1 LDGGFWVAIWSVLDG
16 SLRSA
21 VDGEPLV
28 EGGGEKVE
36 GVFSGECGG
45 ESARLVWVPMGDFL
59 EMSVWGKIEKKAE
72 AGERLSFEEGVHL
85 FQDADLHQLGQ
96 LADRVRE
103 GKVGKR
109 ASYVLNRYLNYSNVC
124 ILSCQFCAFAR
135 KKREPGTFEIS
146 VEEMVGEASKAVAGG
161 ATEIHIVGGLHP
173 SLPYNFYL
181 DMLRALAELKPK
193 PMLKVFTA
201 IEIRHLAERVAKK
214 SIREVLVDLR
224 SAGLDSLTGGGAEIF
239 APEVRERIC
248 RGKESAEEWLE
259 VHRIWHGMGG
269 RSTATMLYGH
279 VETAEQRVDH
289 LEKLRGL
296 QDETGGFTGFIPFA
310 FEPSQT
316 RLAEL
321 GKIRR
326 ASALEELRVIAA
338 SRLILDNFDHITA
351 YWISTGLPLAQI
363 ALSYGA
369 DDLHGTIGEEKIF
382 HMAGAQTPVGQTRGN
397 LERAIRETGREP
409 VQRNT
414 FYDPILK

>member
-1 LDGGFWVAIWSVLDG
+1 
-16 SLRSA
+16 
-21 VDGEPLV
+21 
-28 EGGGEKVE
+28 
-36 GVFSGECGG
+36 
-45 ESARLVWVPMGDFL
+45 
-59 EMSVWGKIEKKAE
+59 MSMWEKIEKKAE
-72 AGERLSFEEGVHL
+72 AGERLSFEEGVYL
-85 FQDADLHQLGQ
+85 FRDADLHQLGQ

-103 GKVGKR
+103 RKVGKR

-135 KKREPGTFEIS
+135 KKREPGTFELS
-146 VEEMVGEASKAVAGG
+146 VEEMVGEASKAVAQG

-173 SLPYNFYL
+173 SLPYSFYL
-181 DMLRALAELKPK
+181 EMLKALAGIQPK
-193 PMLKVFTA
+193 PMLKIFTA

-214 SIREVLVDLR
+214 SIREVLMDLR

-248 RGKESAEEWLE
+248 KGKESAEEWLE

-338 SRLILDNFDHITA
+338 SRLILDNFDHVTA

-382 HMAGAQTPVGQTRGN
+382 HMAGAQTPKGQTRGN
-397 LERAIRETGREP
+397 LESAIREAGREP
-409 VQRNT
+409 VQRDT
-414 FYDPILK
+414 FYEPILK

>member
-1 LDGGFWVAIWSVLDG
+1 
-16 SLRSA
+16 
-21 VDGEPLV
+21 
-28 EGGGEKVE
+28 
-36 GVFSGECGG
+36 
-45 ESARLVWVPMGDFL
+45 
-59 EMSVWGKIEKKAE
+59 MSMWEKIEKKAE
-72 AGERLSFEEGVHL
+72 AGERLSLEEGVHL
-85 FQDADLHQLGQ
+85 FRDADLHQLGQ

-103 GKVGKR
+103 RKVGKR
-109 ASYVLNRYLNYSNVC
+109 ASYVLNRYLNYSNIC

-135 KKREPGTFEIS
+135 RKREPGTFELS
-146 VEEMVGEASKAVAGG
+146 VKEMTSEASKAVAQG

-173 SLPYNFYL
+173 SLPYSFYL
-181 DMLRALAELKPK
+181 EMLKELAGIKPK
-193 PMLKVFTA
+193 PMLKIFTA

-224 SAGLDSLTGGGAEIF
+224 DAGLDSLTGGGAEIF
-239 APEVRERIC
+239 APEVREQIC
-248 RGKESAEEWLE
+248 KGKESAEEWLE

-296 QDETGGFTGFIPFA
+296 QDDTGGFTGFIPFA

-338 SRLILDNFDHITA
+338 SRLILDNFDHVTA
-351 YWISTGLPLAQI
+351 YWISTGLPLAQV

-397 LERAIRETGREP
+397 LERAILEAGRKP

-414 FYDPILK
+414 FYEKV

>member
-1 LDGGFWVAIWSVLDG
+1 MEIWSVLDG
-16 SLRSA
+16 GLRGSM
-21 VDGEPLV
+21 DGEPLV
-28 EGGGEKVE
+28 EGGREKVE
-36 GVFSGECGG
+36 GIFSGECGG
-45 ESARLVWVPMGDFL
+45 ESARLAWVPVGDFR
-59 EMSVWGKIEKKAE
+59 EMSVWEKIEEKAE
-72 AGERLSFEEGVHL
+72 AGERLSFEEGVTL
-85 FQDADLHQLGQ
+85 FRDADLHQLGQ

-103 GKVGKR
+103 RKVGKR

-135 KKREPGTFEIS
+135 KKREPGTFELS
-146 VEEMVGEASKAVAGG
+146 VEEMVGEASKAVAAG

-173 SLPYNFYL
+173 SLPYSFYL
-181 DMLRALAELKPK
+181 EMLKALAGIQPK
-193 PMLKVFTA
+193 PMLKIFTA

-214 SIREVLVDLR
+214 SIREVLMDLR
-224 SAGLDSLTGGGAEIF
+224 DAGLDSLTGGGAEIF

-248 RGKESAEEWLE
+248 KGKESAEEWLE
-259 VHRIWHGMGG
+259 VHRIWHEMGG

-296 QDETGGFTGFIPFA
+296 QDETRGFTGFIPFA
-310 FEPSQT
+310 FEPSET

-338 SRLILDNFDHITA
+338 SRLILDNFDHVTA

-382 HMAGAQTPVGQTRGN
+382 HMAGAKTPVGQTRGN
-397 LERAIRETGREP
+397 LERAIREVGREP
-409 VQRNT
+409 AQRNT
-414 FYDPILK
+414 FYELV

>member
-1 LDGGFWVAIWSVLDG
+1 
-16 SLRSA
+16 
-21 VDGEPLV
+21 
-28 EGGGEKVE
+28 
-36 GVFSGECGG
+36 
-45 ESARLVWVPMGDFL
+45 
-59 EMSVWGKIEKKAE
+59 MSVWEKIEKKVE
-72 AGERLSFEEGVHL
+72 AGERLSSEEGAYL
-85 FQDADLHQLGQ
+85 FRDADLHQLGQ

-103 GKVGKR
+103 RKVGKR

-124 ILSCQFCAFAR
+124 VLSCQFCAFAR
-135 KKREPGTFEIS
+135 RKREPGTFELS
-146 VEEMVGEASKAVAGG
+146 VEEMVGEASKAVAVG

-173 SLPYNFYL
+173 SLPYSFYL
-181 DMLRALAELKPK
+181 EMLKALAGIKPK
-193 PMLKVFTA
+193 PMLKIFTA

-224 SAGLDSLTGGGAEIF
+224 DAGLDSLTGGGAEIF

-248 RGKESAEEWLE
+248 KGKESAEEWLE

-296 QDETGGFTGFIPFA
+296 QDETGGFAGFIPFA
-310 FEPSQT
+310 FEPLQT

-326 ASALEELRVIAA
+326 ASALDELRVIAA
-338 SRLILDNFDHITA
+338 SRLILDNFDHVTA
-351 YWISTGLPLAQI
+351 YWISTGLPLAQV

-382 HMAGAQTPVGQTRGN
+382 HMAGAQTPKGQTREN
-397 LERAIRETGREP
+397 LESAIREAGREP

-414 FYDPILK
+414 FYEVV

>member
-1 LDGGFWVAIWSVLDG
+1 
-16 SLRSA
+16 
-21 VDGEPLV
+21 
-28 EGGGEKVE
+28 VE
-36 GVFSGECGG
+36 GVFSGECSG
-45 ESARLVWVPMGDFL
+45 ESARLAWVPMGDFL
-59 EMSVWGKIEKKAE
+59 EMSVWEKIKKKAE
-72 AGERLSFEEGVHL
+72 AGERLSFEEGVTL
-85 FQDADLHQLGQ
+85 FRDADLHQLGQ

-103 GKVGKR
+103 KKVGKR

-135 KKREPGTFEIS
+135 KKREPGTFELS
-146 VEEMVGEASKAVAGG
+146 VDEMMGEASKAVAAG

-173 SLPYNFYL
+173 SLPYSFYL
-181 DMLRALAELKPK
+181 EMLKALAGIQPK
-193 PMLKVFTA
+193 PMLKIFTA

-214 SIREVLVDLR
+214 SIREVLMDLR

-248 RGKESAEEWLE
+248 KGKESAEEWLE

-279 VETAEQRVDH
+279 VETPEQRVNH
-289 LEKLRGL
+289 LEKLRAL

-338 SRLILDNFDHITA
+338 SRLILDNFDHVTA

-382 HMAGAQTPVGQTRGN
+382 HMAGAQTPKGQTRGN
-397 LERAIRETGREP
+397 LERAIREAGREP
-409 VQRNT
+409 VQRDT
-414 FYDPILK
+414 FYEPILK

>member
-1 LDGGFWVAIWSVLDG
+1 MSGW
-16 SLRSA
+16 
-21 VDGEPLV
+21 
-28 EGGGEKVE
+28 EKI
-36 GVFSGECGG
+36 
-45 ESARLVWVPMGDFL
+45 
-59 EMSVWGKIEKKAE
+59 KEKTE
-72 AGERLSFEEGVHL
+72 AGERLSSEEGVYL
-85 FQDADLHQLGQ
+85 FREADLHQLGQ

-103 GKVGKR
+103 RKVGKR
-109 ASYVLNRYLNYSNVC
+109 ASYVLNRYLNYSNICV
-124 ILSCQFCAFAR
+124 LSCQFCAFAR
-135 KKREPGTFEIS
+135 RKREPGTFEMS
-146 VEEMVGEASKAVAGG
+146 VSEVVDGAKQAVALG

-173 SLPYNFYL
+173 SLPYEFYL
-181 DMLRALAELKPK
+181 EMLRGLAGLAPR

-214 SIREVLVDLR
+214 PIVEVLGDLQE
-224 SAGLDSLTGGGAEIF
+224 AGLDSLTGGGAEIF
-239 APEVRERIC
+239 DAGVRERIC

-259 VHRIWHGMGG
+259 VHRTWHGMGG

-310 FEPSQT
+310 FEPAQT

-338 SRLILDNFDHITA
+338 SRLILDNFDHVTA
-351 YWISTGLPLAQI
+351 YWISTGLPLAQV

-382 HMAGAQTPVGQTRGN
+382 HMAGAKTPVGQTRGN
-397 LERAIRETGREP
+397 LERAIREAGREP
-409 VQRNT
+409 VQRDT
-414 FYDPILK
+414 FYEPILK

>member
-1 LDGGFWVAIWSVLDG
+1 
-16 SLRSA
+16 
-21 VDGEPLV
+21 
-28 EGGGEKVE
+28 
-36 GVFSGECGG
+36 
-45 ESARLVWVPMGDFL
+45 MGDFL
-59 EMSVWGKIEKKAE
+59 EMSMWEKIEKKAE
-72 AGERLSFEEGVHL
+72 AGERLSFEEGVYL
-85 FQDADLHQLGQ
+85 FRDADLHQLGQ
-96 LADRVRE
+96 MADRVRE
-103 GKVGKR
+103 RKVGKR

-135 KKREPGTFEIS
+135 KKREPGTFELS
-146 VEEMVGEASKAVAGG
+146 VEEMVDEGRNAVGQG

-173 SLPYNFYL
+173 SLPYSFYL
-181 DMLRALAELKPK
+181 DMLRALAGLDPK

-201 IEIRHLAERVAKK
+201 IEIRHLADRVAKK
-214 SIREVLVDLR
+214 PISEVLRDLR
-224 SAGLDSLTGGGAEIF
+224 EAGLDSLTGGGAEIF
-239 APEVRERIC
+239 DAGVREKIC

-279 VETAEQRVDH
+279 VEVAEQRVDH

-326 ASALEELRVIAA
+326 ASSLEELRVIAA
-338 SRLILDNFDHITA
+338 SRLILDNFDHVTA

-397 LERAIRETGREP
+397 LERAIREAGREP
-409 VQRNT
+409 IQRNT
-414 FYDPILK
+414 FYEIV

>member
-1 LDGGFWVAIWSVLDG
+1 
-16 SLRSA
+16 
-21 VDGEPLV
+21 
-28 EGGGEKVE
+28 
-36 GVFSGECGG
+36 
-45 ESARLVWVPMGDFL
+45 
-59 EMSVWGKIEKKAE
+59 MSVWEKIEKKVE
-72 AGERLSFEEGVHL
+72 AGERLSFEEGVYL
-85 FQDADLHQLGQ
+85 FRNADLHQLGQ
-96 LADRVRE
+96 LADRARE
-103 GKVGKR
+103 RKVGKR

-124 ILSCQFCAFAR
+124 VLSCQFCAFAR
-135 KKREPGTFEIS
+135 RKREPGTFELS
-146 VEEMVGEASKAVAGG
+146 VEEMTREASKAVAQG

-173 SLPYNFYL
+173 SLPYSFYL
-181 DMLRALAELKPK
+181 EMLNALAGIKPK
-193 PMLKVFTA
+193 PMLKIFTA
-201 IEIRHLAERVAKK
+201 IEIRHLAERVANKA
-214 SIREVLVDLR
+214 IQEVLVDLR
-224 SAGLDSLTGGGAEIF
+224 DAGLDSLTGGGAEIF

-248 RGKESAEEWLE
+248 KGKESAEEWLE

-296 QDETGGFTGFIPFA
+296 QDETEGFTGFIPFA

-326 ASALEELRVIAA
+326 ASALEELRVIGA
-338 SRLILDNFDHITA
+338 SRLILDNFDHVTA
-351 YWISTGLPLAQI
+351 YWISTGLPLAQV

-397 LERAIRETGREP
+397 LERAIREAGRDAF
-409 VQRNT
+409 QRNT
-414 FYDPILK
+414 FYEVVGT

>member
-1 LDGGFWVAIWSVLDG
+1 MDGGFGLEVWGVLVRSV
-16 SLRSA
+16 RRA
-21 VDGEPLV
+21 VDGKALV
-28 EGGGEKVE
+28 EGGREKVE
-36 GVFSGECGG
+36 GIFSGECSR
-45 ESARLVWVPMGDFL
+45 ESARFGRGIVGDFF
-59 EMSVWGKIEKKAE
+59 EMSVWEKIEKKAE
-72 AGERLSFEEGVHL
+72 AGERLSLEEGVFL
-85 FQDADLHQLGQ
+85 FRDAELHQLGQ

-103 GKVGKR
+103 RKVGKR

-135 KKREPGTFEIS
+135 KRREPGTFELS
-146 VEEMVGEASKAVAGG
+146 VEEMVEEGSKAVAQG

-173 SLPYNFYL
+173 SLPYSFYL
-181 DMLRALAELKPK
+181 EMLKELAGIQPK
-193 PMLKVFTA
+193 PMLKIFTA
-201 IEIRHLAERVAKK
+201 IEVRHLAERVAKK
-214 SIREVLVDLR
+214 TIEEVLEDLR

-239 APEVRERIC
+239 DPEVRERIC
-248 RGKESAEEWLE
+248 KGKETAEEWLE

-279 VETAEQRVDH
+279 VETAVQRVDH
-289 LEKLRGL
+289 LERLRGL

-310 FEPSQT
+310 FEPSET

-351 YWISTGLPLAQI
+351 YWISTGLPLAQV

-382 HMAGAQTPVGQTRGN
+382 HMAGAQTPKGQTRGN
-397 LERAIRETGREP
+397 LERAIREAGREP
-409 VQRNT
+409 VQRDT
-414 FYDPILK
+414 FYEPVLR

>member
-1 LDGGFWVAIWSVLDG
+1 
-16 SLRSA
+16 
-21 VDGEPLV
+21 
-28 EGGGEKVE
+28 
-36 GVFSGECGG
+36 
-45 ESARLVWVPMGDFL
+45 
-59 EMSVWGKIEKKAE
+59 MSVWEKIEKKVE
-72 AGERLSFEEGVHL
+72 AGERLSFEEGVYL
-85 FQDADLHQLGQ
+85 FRNADLHQLGQ

-103 GKVGKR
+103 RKVGKR

-124 ILSCQFCAFAR
+124 VLSCQFCAFAR
-135 KKREPGTFEIS
+135 RKREPGTFELS
-146 VEEMVGEASKAVAGG
+146 VEEMTREASKAVAQG

-173 SLPYNFYL
+173 SLPYSFYL
-181 DMLRALAELKPK
+181 EMLKELAGIKPK
-193 PMLKVFTA
+193 PMLKIFTA

-224 SAGLDSLTGGGAEIF
+224 DAGLDSLTGGGAEIF
-239 APEVRERIC
+239 APEVREQIC
-248 RGKESAEEWLE
+248 KGKESAEEWLE

-296 QDETGGFTGFIPFA
+296 QDATGGFTGFIPFA

-338 SRLILDNFDHITA
+338 SRLILDNFDHVTA
-351 YWISTGLPLAQI
+351 YWISTGLPLAQV

-397 LERAIRETGREP
+397 LERAIREAGRDAF
-409 VQRNT
+409 QRNT
-414 FYDPILK
+414 FYEVVGT

>member
-1 LDGGFWVAIWSVLDG
+1 MSGW
-16 SLRSA
+16 
-21 VDGEPLV
+21 
-28 EGGGEKVE
+28 EKI
-36 GVFSGECGG
+36 
-45 ESARLVWVPMGDFL
+45 
-59 EMSVWGKIEKKAE
+59 KEKTE
-72 AGERLSFEEGVHL
+72 AGERLSSEEGVYL
-85 FQDADLHQLGQ
+85 FREADLHQLGQ
-96 LADRVRE
+96 LADGVRE
-103 GKVGKR
+103 RKVGKR
-109 ASYVLNRYLNYSNVC
+109 ASYVLNRYLNYSNICV
-124 ILSCQFCAFAR
+124 LSCQFCAFAR
-135 KKREPGTFEIS
+135 RKREPGTFEMS
-146 VEEMVGEASKAVAGG
+146 VSEVVDGAKQAVALG

-173 SLPYNFYL
+173 SLPYEFYL
-181 DMLRALAELKPK
+181 EMLRGLAGLEPR

-214 SIREVLVDLR
+214 PIVEVLGDLQE
-224 SAGLDSLTGGGAEIF
+224 AGLDSLTGGGAEIF
-239 APEVRERIC
+239 DAGVRERIC

-259 VHRIWHGMGG
+259 VHRTWHGMGG

-382 HMAGAQTPVGQTRGN
+382 HMAGAKTPVGQTRGN
-397 LERAIRETGREP
+397 LERAIREAGREP
-409 VQRNT
+409 VQRDT
-414 FYDPILK
+414 FYEPILK

>member
-1 LDGGFWVAIWSVLDG
+1 MSGW
-16 SLRSA
+16 
-21 VDGEPLV
+21 
-28 EGGGEKVE
+28 EKI
-36 GVFSGECGG
+36 
-45 ESARLVWVPMGDFL
+45 
-59 EMSVWGKIEKKAE
+59 KEKTE
-72 AGERLSFEEGVHL
+72 AGDRLSSEEGVYL
-85 FQDADLHQLGQ
+85 FREADLHQLGQ
-96 LADRVRE
+96 LADGVRE
-103 GKVGKR
+103 RKVGKR
-109 ASYVLNRYLNYSNVC
+109 ASYVLNRYLNYSNICV
-124 ILSCQFCAFAR
+124 LSCQFCAFAR
-135 KKREPGTFEIS
+135 RKREPGTFEMS
-146 VEEMVGEASKAVAGG
+146 VSEVVDGAKQAVALG

-173 SLPYNFYL
+173 SLPYEFYL
-181 DMLRALAELKPK
+181 EMLRGLAGLEPR

-214 SIREVLVDLR
+214 PIVEVLGDLQE
-224 SAGLDSLTGGGAEIF
+224 AGLDSLTGGGAEIF
-239 APEVRERIC
+239 DAGVRERIC

-259 VHRIWHGMGG
+259 VHRTWHGMGG

-338 SRLILDNFDHITA
+338 SRLILDNFDHVTA
-351 YWISTGLPLAQI
+351 YWISTGLPLAQV

-397 LERAIRETGREP
+397 LERAIREAGREP
-409 VQRNT
+409 VQRDT
-414 FYDPILK
+414 FYEPILK